1 MCILLCLGAS
11 GLVSAKEPW
20 SPIPAGARLYVAQM
34 DWNLHAFIASEIQ
47 RQAVPL
53 RLVNSPEDA
62 DFVMTGRFQTTGSH
76 MISSGHYIQARIV
89 AADTGKVVCTVEA
102 EDYSAPFGRLR
113 AHGPARAATAI
124 VHTLARRVKSQAKA
138 TPVN

>member
-1 MCILLCLGAS
+1 MCILLCLGAF
-11 GLVSAKEPW
+11 GLVSAKEPE

-34 DWNLHAFIASEIQ
+34 DWNLHAFIAAEIQ
-47 RQAVPL
+47 RQALPL

-62 DFVMTGRFQTTGSH
+62 DFVMTGSYQSIGSH
-76 MISSGHYIQARIV
+76 MISPGHYIQARIV
-89 AADTGKVVCTVEA
+89 AADTGKAVCTVEA

-124 VHTLARRVKSQAKA
+124 VHTLARRIKSQAKA
-138 TPVN
+138 TPAN